1 MRLIV
6 PVIGKQSS
14 ESEKHLKDDEGMGL
28 SRFESHWPTPDY
40 IDGDTLVGM
49 AKAPLYLVKGLI
61 EDEVHGIV
69 GGSTGTFKTFWALRL
84 AFSIATGE
92 PFFDRKV
99 YRTGKVL
106 YACGEGA
113 GGIARRL
120 LALSIKFGVSIE
132 NICLYT
138 KPLRFNDPLSMA
150 ELRGTIEELDPVM
163 VMFDTWASLAGG
175 IDENSPSSVGP
186 CMAAVRHTCRGR
198 SSLIIHHF
206 GKDAEKGFRGAS
218 NFLADVDYAFAFKR
232 DAAVVTMKC
241 AKMKDGEMFEAIY
254 FGAESIP
261 LGLYDQEC
269 EEVTSLVAVPVMV
282 AEVAPELIECSG
294 SRTEQAVAMMRKLHS
309 IKRKALRE
317 EDDHIDPLV
326 SLEEWRN
333 AMVEFGWTSRSV
345 ATDLKRVVDRSLVA
359 QPEKGFF
366 RPLRFEDTR

>member
-1 MRLIV
+1 MRLLQ
-6 PVIGKQSS
+6 PVTGLRSS
-14 ESEKHLKDDEGMGL
+14 DSDQPLKDDGIRL
-28 SRFESHWPTPDY
+28 DQFESSWPTPDY

-69 GGSTGTFKTFWALRL
+69 GGATGTFKTFWALRL

-138 KPLRFNDPLSMA
+138 KPLCFNDPLSMA
-150 ELRGTIEELDPVM
+150 DLRGTIEDLDPVM

-175 IDENSPSSVGP
+175 VDENSPSAVGP

-206 GKDAEKGFRGAS
+206 GKDAEKGF
-218 NFLADVDYAFAFKR
+218 
-232 DAAVVTMKC
+232 
-241 AKMKDGEMFEAIY
+241 
-254 FGAESIP
+254 
-261 LGLYDQEC
+261 
-269 EEVTSLVAVPVMV
+269 
-282 AEVAPELIECSG
+282 
-294 SRTEQAVAMMRKLHS
+294 SRR
-309 IKRKALRE
+309 
-317 EDDHIDPLV
+317 
-326 SLEEWRN
+326 
-333 AMVEFGWTSRSV
+333 
-345 ATDLKRVVDRSLVA
+345 
-359 QPEKGFF
+359 
-366 RPLRFEDTR
+366 

>member
-1 MRLIV
+1 
-6 PVIGKQSS
+6 
-14 ESEKHLKDDEGMGL
+14 MGL

>member
-1 MRLIV
+1 M
-6 PVIGKQSS
+6 
-14 ESEKHLKDDEGMGL
+14 KDDEGLGL
-28 SRFESHWPTPDY
+28 SRFESRWPTPDY
-40 IDGDTLVGM
+40 IDGDTLIGM

-69 GGSTGTFKTFWALRL
+69 GGSTGTYKTFWALRL

-120 LALSIKFGVSIE
+120 LALSLKFGVSIE

-138 KPLRFNDPLSMA
+138 NPLRFTDAVSMA
-150 ELRGTIEELDPVM
+150 ELRSTIEELDPVM
-163 VMFDTWASLAGG
+163 VIFDTWASLAGG
-175 IDENSPSSVGP
+175 VDENSPSSVGP

-206 GKDAEKGFRGAS
+206 GKDADKGFRGAS

-232 DAAVVTMKC
+232 DDKVVTMKC
-241 AKMKDGEMFEAIY
+241 AKMKDGEMFEPLY

-261 LGLYDQEC
+261 LGLYDQEGD
-269 EEVTSLVAVPVMV
+269 EVTSLVAVEVKV
-282 AEVAPELIECSG
+282 AEIAPELMECSG
-294 SRTEQAVAMMRKLHS
+294 SHSEQAVAMMSKLYA
-309 IKRKALRE
+309 IKCKSLRE
-317 EDDHIDPLV
+317 EDADIDPLV
-326 SLEEWRN
+326 SLEEWRK
-333 AMVEFGWTSRSV
+333 AMVEYGWPNRQSSNY
-345 ATDLKRVVDRSLVA
+345 LKRVVDRSLVA

-366 RPLRFEDTR
+366 RPLLFQDLR